1 MTALLEAFVVSD
13 LLPHYKTKQ
22 VREAGKQYY
31 VTEGGDRL
39 PSVTTILNA
48 TKPWEDRQAL
58 LNWQQRIGTQEAAQI
73 TQTASRRGTGTHK
86 QIQRY
91 LQGEAV
97 SCPESIRPY
106 WESVEPVL
114 RSLEQIRLIEGTVFH
129 DELGY
134 AGVVDC
140 VASYQGTPCIC
151 EWKTSDKPKQT
162 VDRLYDHPL
171 QVVAYCG
178 AVNQLYQQYDL
189 NLCHALL
196 VVAIPDR
203 PAEIF
208 WFEPDTMAAY
218 WETWENRVHQFWR
231 RLGR

>member
-1 MTALLEAFVVSD
+1 MSEN
-13 LLPHYKTKQ
+13 LLPHYKAKQ
-22 VREAGKQYY
+22 IREAGKQYY
-31 VTEGGDRL
+31 VTDRGDRL
-39 PSVTTILNA
+39 PSVTSILNA
-48 TKPWEDRQAL
+48 TKSWDDRQAL
-58 LNWQQRIGTQEAAQI
+58 WNWQQRIGTEAAAQI

-97 SCPESIRPY
+97 ACSEAIRPY

-114 RSLEQIRLIEGTVFH
+114 RSLESVRLVEGTVYH
-129 DELGY
+129 DSLKY

-140 VASYQGTPCIC
+140 LATFEGVPCVC
-151 EWKTSDKPKQT
+151 EWKTADKPKQT
-162 VDRLYDHPL
+162 IDRLYDYPL

-178 AVNQLYQQYDL
+178 AANQLYQEYDL

-196 VVAIPDR
+196 VVAIPDQ

-208 WFEPDTMAAY
+208 WFEPDAMVTY
-218 WETWENRVHQFWR
+218 WQQWEERVDRFWR
-231 RLGR
+231 RLGYFKE

>member
-1 MTALLEAFVVSD
+1 VSKA

-58 LNWQQRIGTQEAAQI
+58 LDWQQRIGTQEAAQI

-91 LQGEAV
+91 LQGESVA
-97 SCPESIRPY
+97 CPESIRPY

-114 RSLEQIRLIEGTVFH
+114 RSLEQVRLIEGTVFH

-140 VASYQGTPCIC
+140 VATYQGTPCIC

-162 VDRLYDHPL
+162 VDRLYDYPL

-178 AVNQLYQQYDL
+178 AVNQLYQQYEL
-189 NLCHALL
+189 NLRHALL
-196 VVAIPDR
+196 VVAIPNR

-208 WFEPDTMAAY
+208 WFEPDTMASY
-218 WETWENRVHQFWR
+218 WDVWEDRVHRFWR
-231 RLGR
+231 RLGYFK